1 MRFLV
6 TIVKKSIY
14 PEIRTP
20 AAKIGGDH
28 LQQDDREDVGILENT
43 LKVNYNSNAINP
55 KKYTKSDVG
64 ETNIPFKSQI
74 KLVEG

>member
-14 PEIRTP
+14 PEIR
-20 AAKIGGDH
+20 KIGGEH

-43 LKVNYNSNAINP
+43 LKVYFNSNAINP
-55 KKYTKSDVG
+55 KNYTKSDVG
-64 ETNIPFKSQI
+64 ETNIPFKPQI
-74 KLVEG
+74 KLVER